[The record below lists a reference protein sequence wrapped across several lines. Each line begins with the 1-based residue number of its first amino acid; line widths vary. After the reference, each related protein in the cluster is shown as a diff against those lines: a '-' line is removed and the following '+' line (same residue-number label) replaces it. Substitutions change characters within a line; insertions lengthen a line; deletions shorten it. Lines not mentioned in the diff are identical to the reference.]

1 MSVIQLGVKRSFL
14 KGFAMRRVLLGVSLI
29 LLGFIYSAFAY
40 AASLTLESV
49 VGESTEQSSLVQL
62 AFNTKIGDENNVSIE
77 DHGSFLQIVITGI
90 SVLNPGTFY
99 DGNSPFIRKI
109 AAFQIDEAKVGVR
122 LFVTKD
128 ANLVK
133 PAVTFDRL
141 GKQLAI
147 HLDHELIK
155 QSHTPAPVP
164 GVPSAEEV
172 IENTQI
178 RKDIPDPAAETHG
191 KKELIEV
198 EKNQAKPT
206 FLNGLISADGPLD
219 AKLDAVAIFSAI
231 ILLVYLIGWALKR
244 HHLRKPSG
252 SAQLE
257 PLQMKTL
264 STYAIAPKQSLKLI
278 EIGSKKVLL
287 SVSPDGINY
296 LTSIENDNSNRNQ
309 QSISASHQSV
319 NRPIQA
325 MPTPP
330 LQMTEGRA
338 RTSNH
343 LLTDETPR
351 RKTNPTRSVKNR
363 STASKILDDSSEDG
377 VRVSLNSSRTNKVG
391 SQTRSHDDADIP
403 AQSASIEDVTNLIRR
418 KLKDLPKI

>member
-1 MSVIQLGVKRSFL
+1 MIQLGVKRSFL
-14 KGFAMRRVLLGVSLI
+14 KGFAMRRILLGLFLI

-40 AASLTLESV
+40 AASPTLESV
-49 VGESTEQSSLVQL
+49 VGESTEQSSIVQL
-62 AFNTKIGDENNVSIE
+62 AFNTTIGDEQGVTVE
-77 DHGSFLQIVITGI
+77 DHGSFLQIVINGI

-147 HLDHELIK
+147 HLDHALIK

-172 IENTQI
+172 IENTKI
-178 RKDIPDPAAETHG
+178 RKDIPDPAAEIHG
-191 KKELIEV
+191 KKEQIPIE
-198 EKNQAKPT
+198 ENQKEPT
-206 FLNGLISADGPLD
+206 LFSGLISADGPLD
-219 AKLDAVAIFSAI
+219 AKLDAVAIFSAV
-231 ILLVYLIGWALKR
+231 ILLMYLVGWVLKR
-244 HHLRKPSG
+244 HQLRKPTG
-252 SAQLE
+252 SMQVE
-257 PLQMKTL
+257 PMQMKTL

-278 EIGSKKVLL
+278 EIGPKKVLL
-287 SVSPDGINY
+287 SVSPDGVNF
-296 LTSIENDNSNRNQ
+296 LTSIEDDNTNRNYQ
-309 QSISASHQSV
+309 ATIAASQSA
-319 NRPIQA
+319 NRPIQV
-325 MPTPP
+325 MQTPP
-330 LQMTEGRA
+330 LQMTEGRGKA
-338 RTSNH
+338 ANH
-343 LLTDETPR
+343 LLTDDNPR
-351 RKTNPTRSVKNR
+351 RKSALSKSIKNK
-363 STASKILDDSSEDG
+363 STASKLLDDSSDDG
-377 VRVSLNSSRTNKVG
+377 FRVSLNASRANKRP
-391 SQTRSHDDADIP
+391 SQAKLQDDTDIP